1 MANYNSEFTG
11 TQVDEAIQ
19 QVLDNHEEWSN
30 KADPESVALVAQAV
44 TALQTAMNGKAD
56 LQAIAGAY
64 RLRFSQ
70 VPMCFL
76 SSVTATSSYAGNSN
90 NQIWFC
96 TDGKLYYHANDTDYE
111 LGSPQY
117 ILYYCGNA
125 IYKWGGSGQGFI
137 KIVDLT
143 DYFEDGRLKMD
154 ALPENLPTGGLSDDI
169 YTAIKDN
176 VDTLWTKLNELIGD
190 LANLAFDETR
200 TPQLTNNDKTPWPE
214 NESSD
219 QTPRLTKPANNGGT
233 ILVGTASGGLI
244 STSVEIK
251 GIYLTQPLVIS
262 VSGTGFGISSLT
274 PSPISAASANAGTTI
289 TVTYNSVSLNSAT
302 GSLLISSSEVSRTA
316 NLLVLAGGGATQT
329 FVVTQTLTGC
339 TSSYLGGTV
348 TEGTTLTVVLTPDS
362 GWTFT
367 GGTISATMNNVAVAV
382 NNGQNGTKVIS
393 FGAVSGDIVI
403 TATAVAEQPT
413 GEITFTKPTIK
424 RGMNISKNSSG
435 GSITL
440 ESKSN
445 LAATTDW
452 IALSGNWHKIVLY
465 HNVANN
471 VDGYSVMLLC
481 KFKDLGNGTTGVMP
495 GNYGN
500 MGNTNNSGTN
510 GPYVVDMSN
519 RTVSLNRLVD
529 KICTGYSGTGSY
541 EITHIAFSV
550 ANNPNAQDGENWGQY
565 PYNNNTFTPGAAYA
579 KIYASEDDANPQAIF
594 SADDPTSYNITNE

>member
-11 TQVDEAIQ
+11 PQVDEAIQ
-19 QVLDNHEEWSN
+19 QVLDNHEDWSN
-30 KADPESVALVAQAV
+30 KADPESVTLVAQAV

-76 SSVTATSSYAGNSN
+76 SSVTAKSSYAGDSN
-90 NQIWFC
+90 NQIWYC

-125 IYKWGGSGQGFI
+125 IYKWGGSNSNQGFI

-176 VDTLWTKLNELIGD
+176 VDTLWTKLNALIGD
-190 LANLAFDETR
+190 LANLAFNETK
-200 TPQLTNNDKTPWPE
+200 TSQLTNNDKTPWPE
-214 NESSD
+214 NEGSD
-219 QTPRLTKPANNGGT
+219 QTPTLTKPANNGGT

-251 GIYLTQPLVIS
+251 GIYLTQPLVVS
-262 VSGTGFGISSLT
+262 VSGTGFGISSST

-289 TVTYNSVSLNSAT
+289 TVTYNSTSLNTAN

-329 FVVTQTLTGC
+329 FVVTQNLTGC
-339 TSSYLGGTV
+339 TSSYSGGTV
-348 TEGTTLTVVLTPDS
+348 TEGTTLTIVLTPD
-362 GWTFT
+362 GDKTFT
-367 GGTISATMNNVAVAV
+367 GGTISATMNNIAVQITD
-382 NNGQNGTKVIS
+382 GQNDTKVIS

-403 TATAVAEQPT
+403 TAEAVAEQPT
-413 GEITFTKPTIK
+413 PSQSIELVQGKYLNQAGNPTAPSSSTFAENICCMTENSFVDVDFSGNELASVWAGAHIK
-424 RGMNISKNSSG
+424 WVHKNLQIGNLVIVRSG
-435 GSITL
+435 GQPSNIIARTQNADYTIISAETL
-440 ESKSN
+440 GETAWNYMRASN
-445 LAATTDW
+445 TKATQVKATFRYENGDV
-452 IALSGNWHKIVLY
+452 ATGCYVVLEDE
-465 HNVANN
+465 NNN
-471 VDGYSVMLLC
+471 VLQ
-481 KFKDLGNGTTGVMP
+481 T
-495 GNYGN
+495 
-500 MGNTNNSGTN
+500 
-510 GPYVVDMSN
+510 
-519 RTVSLNRLVD
+519 
-529 KICTGYSGTGSY
+529 I
-541 EITHIAFSV
+541 I
-550 ANNPNAQDGENWGQY
+550 
-565 PYNNNTFTPGAAYA
+565 
-579 KIYASEDDANPQAIF
+579 SEDDLNHA
-594 SADDPTSYNITNE
+594 TWE

>member
-11 TQVDEAIQ
+11 QQVDEAIQ
-19 QVLDNHEEWSN
+19 QVLDNYEDWSN
-30 KADPESVALVAQAV
+30 KADPEDVAVVAGAV

-76 SSVTATSSYAGNSN
+76 SSVTATSSYTGSSN
-90 NQIWFC
+90 NQIWYC

-176 VDTLWTKLNELIGD
+176 VDTLWSRLNDLIGD
-190 LANLAFDETR
+190 LANLAFSGTR
-200 TPQLTNNDKTPWPE
+200 TSQLTNNDKTPWPE

-219 QTPRLTKPANNGGT
+219 QTPTLTKPANNGGT

-251 GIYLTQPLVIS
+251 GIYLTQPLVVS
-262 VSGTGFGISSLT
+262 VSGTGFSV
-274 PSPISAASANAGTTI
+274 SPATISAADANAGTTI
-289 TVTYNSVSLNSAT
+289 TVTYNSTSLNSAT

-316 NLLVLAGGGATQT
+316 SLLVLAGGGTTQT
-329 FVVTQTLTGC
+329 YIVTQNLTGC
-339 TSSYLGGTV
+339 KSSYSGGTV
-348 TEGTTLTVVLTPDS
+348 TEGTPLTIVLTPNG

-367 GGTISATMNNVAVAV
+367 GGTISATMNNVSVEV
-382 NNGQNGTKVIS
+382 NDGQNGTKVIS
-393 FGAVSGDIVI
+393 FGAVTGDIVI
-403 TATAVAEQPT
+403 TAEAVEEQPT
-413 GEITFTKPTIK
+413 PSQSIKLVRRMYINQNGEMTEPTGSISSQFADSLCCLKVPIDVNFGEIIADANEWENARIVWTHGQFPISNCYLALYRINQAARTIM
-424 RGMNISKNSSG
+424 GSTSSATTELNSSN
-435 GSITL
+435 ITGWANLYKSGTRAKQLTATFLCEPNGEEGYKVL
-440 ESKSN
+440 EESSV
-445 LAATTDW
+445 
-452 IALSGNWHKIVLY
+452 VLY
-465 HNVANN
+465 
-471 VDGYSVMLLC
+471 D
-481 KFKDLGNGTTGVMP
+481 GNGHSWP
-495 GNYGN
+495 LI
-500 MGNTNNSGTN
+500 SES
-510 GPYVVDMSN
+510 D
-519 RTVSLNRLVD
+519 L
-529 KICTGYSGTGSY
+529 
-541 EITHIAFSV
+541 
-550 ANNPNAQDGENWGQY
+550 QD
-565 PYNNNTFTPGAAYA
+565 
-579 KIYASEDDANPQAIF
+579 AIF
-594 SADDPTSYNITNE
+594 VTE